1 MIPFVM
7 VVCVIMLIANA
18 VNYKNSDTI
27 SLVSHQQY
35 QTVDALLL
43 ICYMVMFLLFRHYER
58 DAKKNI
64 RKIGVIQQICYI
76 LIMNWSICVIV
87 LDYKWSHY
95 INTTLFIIVGFV
107 MSFAYNAEIKTALI
121 ITIPNIVL
129 LCYFISLKVVEPRNY
144 IFYFLIQQILLLFMF
159 LHNYCARIK
168 EFMQQEKIK
177 RKNEELLRM
186 NNQLLLFR
194 KESEEIGHKKSR
206 FLNTISHQLR
216 TPLNAI
222 MGTSQLLSLKELDA
236 ETKEAVETIQAA
248 GENLLSVIH
257 EFMNFNKLD
266 IDKFDT
272 NVVSYELSSWLEEI
286 KNLGEEEA
294 SKKGITFHM
303 DVVGESNIQL
313 FGDKNRLMQIVKM
326 FITNA
331 VHYTKKG
338 YVAVYIE
345 IEEENG
351 RVKLGIKVM
360 DTSIGMKKEVLA
372 HFLNPFGDEEG
383 THDIK
388 MAQIEKLGRQ
398 YLFAKEM
405 IHAMDGCIDFDTEEG
420 KGSAFF
426 FYVYQDIDRKKE
438 KYHQI
443 TTDYEGKRIL
453 VADENAISMIIIK
466 NILSSVKAEVDYAA
480 DPQMCREYL
489 KWKKYQLILI
499 DSDLFQKEQKEIE
512 HLIKMQSGKNKEQ
525 VPVVMLLSGNEATIK
540 ESLKVSY
547 LEKPVPAE
555 QFRAIIHTHLGEER
569 ACVEMS

>member
-1 MIPFVM
+1 MLYLCKIIEKCGHMCMLRKKLLEWKKRFTISDIKEKKAFEQYIIERKMKGMHWMIPFVI

-35 QTVDALLL
+35 QTVNALLL

-58 DAKKNI
+58 DAKKN
-64 RKIGVIQQICYI
+64 
-76 LIMNWSICVIV
+76 
-87 LDYKWSHY
+87 
-95 INTTLFIIVGFV
+95 
-107 MSFAYNAEIKTALI
+107 
-121 ITIPNIVL
+121 
-129 LCYFISLKVVEPRNY
+129 
-144 IFYFLIQQILLLFMF
+144 
-159 LHNYCARIK
+159 
-168 EFMQQEKIK
+168 
-177 RKNEELLRM
+177 
-186 NNQLLLFR
+186 
-194 KESEEIGHKKSR
+194 
-206 FLNTISHQLR
+206 
-216 TPLNAI
+216 
-222 MGTSQLLSLKELDA
+222 
-236 ETKEAVETIQAA
+236 
-248 GENLLSVIH
+248 
-257 EFMNFNKLD
+257 
-266 IDKFDT
+266 
-272 NVVSYELSSWLEEI
+272 
-286 KNLGEEEA
+286 
-294 SKKGITFHM
+294 
-303 DVVGESNIQL
+303 
-313 FGDKNRLMQIVKM
+313 
-326 FITNA
+326 
-331 VHYTKKG
+331 
-338 YVAVYIE
+338 
-345 IEEENG
+345 
-351 RVKLGIKVM
+351 
-360 DTSIGMKKEVLA
+360 IGMKKEVLA

-398 YLFAKEM
+398 YLFVKEM